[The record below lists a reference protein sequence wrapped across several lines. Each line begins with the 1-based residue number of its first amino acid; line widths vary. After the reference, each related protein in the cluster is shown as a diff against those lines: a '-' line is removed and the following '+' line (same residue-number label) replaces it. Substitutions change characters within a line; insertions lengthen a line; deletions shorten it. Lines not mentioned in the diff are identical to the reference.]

1 MAGDRTTIDSGVGWG
16 RQMALGES
24 MGRRGGLAHR
34 SVLALI
40 ACVIGLAT
48 SVVPIFAIGS
58 AVLLTSISKESG
70 WTRGAVSSLIAAG
83 LIGIAIGAPVVGR
96 LIDSYGAR
104 RIVVNGRPENKQVLI
119 LTGCVTSKFLI

>member
-1 MAGDRTTIDSGVGWG
+1 
-16 RQMALGES
+16 

-104 RIVVNGRPENKQVLI
+104 RIVVIATVVFPVSI
-119 LTGCVTSKFLI
+119 LLFSFSGT